1 MSLLYEML
9 NSLFG
14 PSLNLLI
21 LDMFM
26 ENPEKYMNVRE
37 IARMVDKN
45 PGSVSRTVPQLVE
58 LGLLEQIRV
67 GKNIFAYHLNTGSPK
82 VKLVM
87 EFYEGLRGLEND
99 R

>member
-1 MSLLYEML
+1 MF

-26 ENPEKYMNVRE
+26 ENPDAYMNIRE
-37 IARMVDKN
+37 IARMIYKN
-45 PGSVSRTVPQLVE
+45 PGSVSRTIPQLVE
-58 LGLLEQIRV
+58 LGLIEQIRV
-67 GKNIFAYHLNTGSPK
+67 GKNIFAYHLNTENQR
-82 VKLVM
+82 VRLLM
-87 EFYEGLRGLEND
+87 EFHGKLRGLENG